1 MTGSGISW
9 LWPFVD
15 NAPPIGWDEAS
26 RYLVLPVLLV
36 VAQFV
41 SSAIITP
48 PTDPEDESAKRTQ
61 VHQSKRAV
69 SAWHVA
75 IQQLFSQ
82 MLHSSTSINPF
93 LCSENQVILKF
104 LPLMIGWF
112 SLNLPS
118 GLGLYYFANTA
129 LTTAQQIWL
138 RKLGGAPPP
147 GHHALCPWC
156 DDAPVLT
163 SSSAVGVRV

>member
-1 MTGSGISW
+1 MLAAGSGISW
-9 LWPFVD
+9 LWPLVD
-15 NAPPIGWDEAS
+15 NTPPIGWDEAS

-48 PTDPEDESAKRTQ
+48 PPDPEDDSAKRTQ
-61 VHQSKRAV
+61 VNLRRTRIKQLVRGLP
-69 SAWHVA
+69 SAP
-75 IQQLFSQ
+75 QPTLTLQLLFV
-82 MLHSSTSINPF
+82 HTNTA
-93 LCSENQVILKF
+93 LCCGGQVILKF

-118 GLGLYYFANTA
+118 GLGLYYFANTF

-138 RKLGGAPPP
+138 RKLGGALQA
-147 GHHALCPWC
+147 GQ
-156 DDAPVLT
+156 
-163 SSSAVGVRV
+163 